1 MRNRR
6 RARVLRRLVL
16 GLAVAAT
23 VVPAAQARVD
33 GDSDWSGVGK
43 SATTDTAPVLV
54 AGERH
59 DGFVVGSP
67 AETALVRGER
77 YFDHATGNEP
87 ILVVRAADYKRYWAP
102 SSVQPA
108 NQYAGYVR
116 AMPDDYGTIAGGQPV
131 QVASEPNG
139 FHWRDGLVGALAAL
153 GLALLAFGALL
164 GTQRRRTATA

>member
-6 RARVLRRLVL
+6 KARVLRRLVL
-16 GLAVAAT
+16 GLALAAT
-23 VVPAAQARVD
+23 IVPAAQARVD
-33 GDSDWSGVGK
+33 GSDWSGVGK
-43 SATTDTAPVLV
+43 ARSIDTASVLV

-59 DGFVVGSP
+59 NGFVVGSP
-67 AETALVRGER
+67 AETVLVRGER
-77 YFDHATGNEP
+77 YVDHATGGEP
-87 ILVVRAADYKRYWAP
+87 IAVVRGQDYKRYWAP

-116 AMPDDYGTIAGGQPV
+116 AMPDGYGTIAGGQPV
-131 QVASEPNG
+131 QVAAEPNG

-164 GTQRRRTATA
+164 GAQRRPTATA